1 MESRIAAPV
10 NCFAVPAWSWK
21 RDEPRNEM
29 SMDTEV
35 LVVGSGPAGI
45 TAAATAATHGRQVL
59 LLDDNLA
66 PGGQIWREA
75 TTGQEEAADS
85 VKRKTLLAL
94 RVSGARVFCGW
105 SVFDAPRQ
113 GTVRVLC
120 DNGSATHATDI
131 SYECLV
137 VATGARERFLPFPG
151 WTLSGVFGAGGLQ
164 ALARGGYPV
173 TGKRIVV
180 AGSGPLLLPVAAHLR
195 QMGARVTTVAE
206 QASRRQLA
214 RFSAFLSRQP
224 GKLIEGLQYR
234 AATGGSTY
242 RLGCWPLAALGTEKI
257 ESVRLT
263 DGQRTWDEPCDLLAC
278 GFHLVPNTEL
288 AVLLGCALRD
298 GFIEVNDVQQTT
310 VANVF
315 AAGEP
320 TGIAGLE
327 SALLT
332 GTIAGL
338 AAAGKLEEA
347 KALLPR
353 RQKLERFAARLKA
366 AFALRPELLSLAQPD
381 TIVCRCEDVTHATL
395 APYENWADAKRQTR
409 CGMGPCQGRVCG
421 PATEVLFGW
430 HTSSVRP
437 PLFPVPLSAMGAG
450 PNRTSP
456 NQ

>member
-1 MESRIAAPV
+1 
-10 NCFAVPAWSWK
+10 
-21 RDEPRNEM
+21 M

-35 LVVGSGPAGI
+35 LVIGSGPAGI

-59 LLDDNLA
+59 LLDNNLA

-75 TTGQEEAADS
+75 TTGQKEPSDD

-94 RVSGARVFCGW
+94 RVSGARVFSGW
-105 SVFDAPRQ
+105 SVFDAPHPN
-113 GTVRVLC
+113 TVRALY
-120 DNGSATHATDI
+120 DSGSDTHSTDI
-131 SYECLV
+131 SYERLV

-151 WTLSGVFGAGGLQ
+151 WTLPGVFGAGGLQ
-164 ALARGGYPV
+164 ALARGGFPV
-173 TGKRIVV
+173 AGKRIVV

-206 QASRRQLA
+206 QASHRQLA

-242 RLGCWPLAALGTEKI
+242 RLGCWPLAALGTERV
-257 ESVRLT
+257 EGVRLT

-278 GFHLVPNTEL
+278 GFHLVPNIEL
-288 AVLLGCALRD
+288 AALLGCSLRD
-298 GFIEVNDVQQTT
+298 GFITVDDVQQTS
-310 VANVF
+310 VANVL

-338 AAAGKLEEA
+338 AAAGKLDEA

-353 RQKLERFAARLKA
+353 RQKLERFAARLKS
-366 AFALRPELLSLAQPD
+366 AFALRPELLTIAQPD
-381 TIVCRCEDVTHATL
+381 TIVCRCEDVTVEAL
-395 APYENWADAKRQTR
+395 KAYESWTEAKLQTR
-409 CGMGPCQGRVCG
+409 CGMGPCQGRICG

-430 HTSSVRP
+430 CNSSVRP
-437 PLFPVPLSAMGAG
+437 PLFPVPLSAMSASA
-450 PNRTSP
+450 NR
-456 NQ
+456 

>member
-1 MESRIAAPV
+1 MEFHIAVPV
-10 NCFAVPAWSWK
+10 SYSAIPAWSWK
-21 RDEPRNEM
+21 RDEFRKEV

-45 TAAATAATHGRQVL
+45 TAAATAATHGRQVM

-75 TTGQEEAADS
+75 TTGREKESDN
-85 VKRKTLLAL
+85 VKRKTLLTL
-94 RVSGARVFCGW
+94 RVSGARVFSGW
-105 SVFDAPRQ
+105 SVFDAPRR
-113 GTVRVLC
+113 GTVRALYE
-120 DNGSATHATDI
+120 NGSDTLTTDV
-131 SYECLV
+131 SYERLV
-137 VATGARERFLPFPG
+137 LATGARERFLPFPG
-151 WTLSGVFGAGGLQ
+151 WTLPGVFGAGGLQ
-164 ALARGGYPV
+164 ALARGGFSV

-180 AGSGPLLLPVAAHLR
+180 AGTGPLLLPVAAHLR

-224 GKLIEGLQYR
+224 GKLLEGLQYR
-234 AATGGSTY
+234 AATGGSAY
-242 RLGCWPLAALGTEKI
+242 RLGCWPLAALGTERV
-257 ESVRLT
+257 EGVRLT
-263 DGQRTWDEPCDLLAC
+263 DGQRTWEEACDLLAC

-288 AVLLGCALRD
+288 GALIGGALRN
-298 GFIEVNDVQQTT
+298 GFIEVDDVQQTS
-310 VANVF
+310 VINVF

-366 AFALRPELLSLAQPD
+366 AFALRPELLGLAQPD
-381 TIVCRCEDVTHATL
+381 TIVCRCEDVTYAAL
-395 APYENWADAKRQTR
+395 AAHENWADAKRQTR

-421 PATEVLFGW
+421 PATEALFGW
-430 HTSSVRP
+430 CNLSVRP

-450 PNRTSP
+450 PNRPP

>member
-1 MESRIAAPV
+1 
-10 NCFAVPAWSWK
+10 
-21 RDEPRNEM
+21 M
-29 SMDTEV
+29 SMDTEI
-35 LVVGSGPAGI
+35 LVIGSGPAGI

-75 TTGQEEAADS
+75 TTGQEEESDN

-94 RVSGARVFCGW
+94 RVSEARVFSGW

-113 GTVRVLC
+113 GIVRALY
-120 DNGSATHATDI
+120 DNGFDAHTTDI
-131 SYECLV
+131 SYEHLV
-137 VATGARERFLPFPG
+137 LATGARERFLPFPG
-151 WTLSGVFGAGGLQ
+151 WTLPGVFGAGGLQ
-164 ALARGGYPV
+164 ALARGGFSV
-173 TGKRIVV
+173 AGKRIVV
-180 AGSGPLLLPVAAHLR
+180 SGSGPLLLPVAAHLR

-206 QASRRQLA
+206 QASRRQLT

-224 GKLIEGLQYR
+224 GKLIEVLQYR

-242 RLGCWPLAALGTEKI
+242 RFGCWPLAALGTERV
-257 ESVRLT
+257 EGVRLT
-263 DGQRTWDEPCDLLAC
+263 DGQRAWDEPCDLLAC

-288 AVLLGCALRD
+288 AALLGCALQD
-298 GFIEVNDVQQTT
+298 GFIKVDEVHQTSVT
-310 VANVF
+310 NVF

-353 RQKLERFAARLKA
+353 RQKLERFAAQLKA
-366 AFALRPELLSLAQPD
+366 AFALRPELLNLAQPD
-381 TIVCRCEDVTHATL
+381 TIVCRCEDVTYAAL
-395 APYENWADAKRQTR
+395 KDFESWAEAKMQTR

-421 PATEVLFGW
+421 PATEALFGW
-430 HTSSVRP
+430 CNSSVRP
-437 PLFPVPLSAMGAG
+437 PLFPVPLSAMSEG
-450 PNRTSP
+450 PNR
-456 NQ
+456 

>member
-1 MESRIAAPV
+1 
-10 NCFAVPAWSWK
+10 
-21 RDEPRNEM
+21 M

-35 LVVGSGPAGI
+35 LVIGSGPAGV

-75 TTGQEEAADS
+75 TTSQEEESDN

-94 RVSGARVFCGW
+94 RVSGARVFSGW

-113 GTVRVLC
+113 GTVSALYDDGSDTHTTDVAYERLVL
-120 DNGSATHATDI
+120 
-131 SYECLV
+131 
-137 VATGARERFLPFPG
+137 ATGARERFLPFPG
-151 WTLSGVFGAGGLQ
+151 WTLPGVFGAGGLQ
-164 ALARGGYPV
+164 ALARGGFSV

-180 AGSGPLLLPVAAHLR
+180 AGTGPLLLPVAAHLR

-214 RFSAFLSRQP
+214 RFSAFLSRRP

-242 RLGCWPLAALGTEKI
+242 RPGCWPVAALGTEKV
-257 ESVRLT
+257 EAVRLT
-263 DGQRTWDEPCDLLAC
+263 DGQHTWEEPSDLLAC

-288 AVLLGCALRD
+288 GALLGCALSD
-298 GFIEVNDVQQTT
+298 GFIEVDEIQQTSVT
-310 VANVF
+310 NVY

-353 RQKLERFAARLKA
+353 RQKLERFAARLKD
-366 AFALRPELLSLAQPD
+366 AFALRPELLALAQPN
-381 TIVCRCEDVTHATL
+381 TIVCRCEDVTYAAL
-395 APYENWADAKRQTR
+395 APYETWADAKRQTR

-421 PATEVLFGW
+421 PATEALFGW
-430 HTSSVRP
+430 RSSSVRP

-450 PNRTSP
+450 PNRPST

>member
-1 MESRIAAPV
+1 MT
-10 NCFAVPAWSWK
+10 
-21 RDEPRNEM
+21 
-29 SMDTEV
+29 MDTEV
-35 LVVGSGPAGI
+35 LIVGSGPAGL
-45 TAAATAATHGRQVL
+45 TAAATAATHGRHVL
-59 LLDDNLA
+59 LLDDNLS

-75 TTGQEEAADS
+75 TTAQEEESDN

-94 RVSGARVFCGW
+94 RVSGACVFSGW
-105 SVFDAPRQ
+105 SVFDAPRS
-113 GTVRVLC
+113 GTVRALYES
-120 DNGSATHATDI
+120 GSDTCTTDI
-131 SYECLV
+131 SYERLV
-137 VATGARERFLPFPG
+137 LATGARERFLPFPG
-151 WTLSGVFGAGGLQ
+151 WTLPGVFGAGGLQ
-164 ALARGGYPV
+164 ALARGGFSV

-242 RLGCWPLAALGTEKI
+242 RLGCWPLAALGTQKVEA
-257 ESVRLT
+257 VRLT

-288 AVLLGCALRD
+288 AALLGCALRD
-298 GFIEVNDVQQTT
+298 GFIEVDDVQQTSVT
-310 VANVF
+310 NVF

-320 TGIAGLE
+320 TAIAGLE

-338 AAAGKLEEA
+338 AVAGRLEEA

-353 RQKLERFAARLKA
+353 R
-366 AFALRPELLSLAQPD
+366 
-381 TIVCRCEDVTHATL
+381 
-395 APYENWADAKRQTR
+395 
-409 CGMGPCQGRVCG
+409 
-421 PATEVLFGW
+421 
-430 HTSSVRP
+430 
-437 PLFPVPLSAMGAG
+437 
-450 PNRTSP
+450 
-456 NQ
+456 

>member
-1 MESRIAAPV
+1 
-10 NCFAVPAWSWK
+10 
-21 RDEPRNEM
+21 M

-35 LVVGSGPAGI
+35 LVIGSGPAGI

-75 TTGQEEAADS
+75 TTGQKEPSDD

-94 RVSGARVFCGW
+94 RVSGARVFSGW
-105 SVFDAPRQ
+105 SIFDAPHPN
-113 GTVRVLC
+113 TVRALY
-120 DNGSATHATDI
+120 DSGSDTHSTDI
-131 SYECLV
+131 SYERLV

-151 WTLSGVFGAGGLQ
+151 WTLPGVFGAGGLQ
-164 ALARGGYPV
+164 ALARGGFPV
-173 TGKRIVV
+173 AGKRIVV

-206 QASRRQLA
+206 QASHRQLA

-242 RLGCWPLAALGTEKI
+242 RLGCWPLAALGTERV
-257 ESVRLT
+257 EGVRLT

-278 GFHLVPNTEL
+278 GFHLVPNIEL
-288 AVLLGCALRD
+288 AALLGCSLRD
-298 GFIEVNDVQQTT
+298 GFITVDDVQQTS
-310 VANVF
+310 VANVL

-338 AAAGKLEEA
+338 AAAGKLDEA

-353 RQKLERFAARLKA
+353 RQKLERFAARLKS
-366 AFALRPELLSLAQPD
+366 AFALRPELLTIAQPD
-381 TIVCRCEDVTHATL
+381 TIVCRCEDVTVEAL
-395 APYENWADAKRQTR
+395 KAYESWTEAKLQTR
-409 CGMGPCQGRVCG
+409 CGMGPCQGRICG

-430 HTSSVRP
+430 CNSSVRP
-437 PLFPVPLSAMGAG
+437 PLFPVPLSAMSASA
-450 PNRTSP
+450 NR
-456 NQ
+456 